1 MGGKGMKIVF
11 SGLVLGLMA
20 ICLVACS
27 KNAPQ
32 PSAQPNE
39 TLVMSSEVEST
50 VAKVE
55 AVDLKARKV
64 TLSSLQ
70 GDLFIIHVSK
80 EAVNLRRVKKGDMV
94 DISYGRELTV
104 WLAEPGS
111 VADEQ
116 ATAVV
121 RAKPGSQ
128 PQGMGVRESNFTAKI
143 LAMDKVNELAKLE
156 LANGSVVVVK
166 VQNPENLKKLKV
178 GDTLGISYLE
188 VVDIAVRK
196 GSKQGSKR

>member
-1 MGGKGMKIVF
+1 MKTVF
-11 SGLVLGLMA
+11 FGVVLGLMML
-20 ICLVACS
+20 CLVACS
-27 KNAPQ
+27 KKAPQ
-32 PSAQPNE
+32 SSDQPAE
-39 TLVMSSEVEST
+39 PLVSSSEVEST

-94 DISYGRELTV
+94 DISYGRELKV
-104 WLAEPGS
+104 WMAEPGD
-111 VADEQ
+111 VVNEQ
-116 ATAVV
+116 STVVV
-121 RAKPGSQ
+121 RAKPGSK
-128 PQGMGVRESNFTAKI
+128 PQGMGVTETNVTAKI
-143 LAMDKVNELAKLE
+143 LALDKTNELAKLE
-156 LANGSVVVVK
+156 LANGKVVTVK
-166 VQNPENLKKLKV
+166 VQNPENLNKVKV

-196 GSKQGSKR
+196 GSKR

>member
-1 MGGKGMKIVF
+1 MKTVF
-11 SGLVLGLMA
+11 SGLVLGLMT
-20 ICLVACS
+20 ICLMACS
-27 KNAPQ
+27 KNVPQ

-70 GDLFIIHVSK
+70 GDLFIIHVGK
-80 EAVNLRRVKKGDMV
+80 EAVNLPQVKKGDMV
-94 DISYGRELTV
+94 DISYGRELKV
-104 WLAEPGS
+104 WMAEPGD
-111 VADEQ
+111 VVNEQ
-116 ATAVV
+116 STVVV
-121 RAKPGSQ
+121 RAKPGSK
-128 PQGMGVRESNFTAKI
+128 PQGMGVTETNVTAKI
-143 LAMDKVNELAKLE
+143 LALDKTNELAKLE
-156 LANGSVVVVK
+156 LANGKVVTVK
-166 VQNPENLKKLKV
+166 VQNPENLNKVKV

-196 GSKQGSKR
+196 GSKR

>member
-1 MGGKGMKIVF
+1 MKIVF
-11 SGLVLGLMA
+11 SGLVLGLMTL
-20 ICLVACS
+20 CLVACS

-70 GDLFIIHVSK
+70 GDLFIIHVGK
-80 EAVNLRRVKKGDMV
+80 EAVNLPQVKKGDMV
-94 DISYGRELTV
+94 DISYGRELKV
-104 WLAEPGS
+104 WMAEPGD
-111 VADEQ
+111 VVNEQ
-116 ATAVV
+116 STVVV
-121 RAKPGSQ
+121 RAKPGSK
-128 PQGMGVRESNFTAKI
+128 PQGMEVTETNVTAKI
-143 LAMDKVNELAKLE
+143 LALDKTNELAKLA
-156 LANGSVVVVK
+156 LANGKVVTVK
-166 VQNPENLKKLKV
+166 VQNPENLNKVKV

-196 GSKQGSKR
+196 GSKR

>member
-1 MGGKGMKIVF
+1 MKIVF
-11 SGLVLGLMA
+11 SGLVLGLMTL
-20 ICLVACS
+20 CLVACS

-55 AVDLKARKV
+55 AVDLKTRKV

-70 GDLFIIHVSK
+70 GDLFIIHVGK
-80 EAVNLRRVKKGDMV
+80 EAVNLPQVKKGDMV
-94 DISYGRELTV
+94 DISYGRELKV
-104 WLAEPGS
+104 WMAEPGD
-111 VADEQ
+111 VVNEQ
-116 ATAVV
+116 STVVV
-121 RAKPGSQ
+121 RAKPGSK
-128 PQGMGVRESNFTAKI
+128 PQGMGVTETNVTAKI
-143 LAMDKVNELAKLE
+143 LALDKTNELAKLE
-156 LANGSVVVVK
+156 LANGKVVTVK
-166 VQNPENLKKLKV
+166 VQNPENLNKVKV

-196 GSKQGSKR
+196 GSKR